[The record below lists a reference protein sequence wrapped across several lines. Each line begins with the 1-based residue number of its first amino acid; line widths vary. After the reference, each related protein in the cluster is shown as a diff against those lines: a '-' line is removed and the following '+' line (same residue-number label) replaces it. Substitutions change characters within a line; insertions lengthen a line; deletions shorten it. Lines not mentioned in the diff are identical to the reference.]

1 MFKKNSFKFN
11 FLRHVFVVNW
21 RKLASDW
28 HRSGVGLVSDWRR
41 TGVGLGSDWRQTG
54 VGQASDRRRTGVGL
68 VSDLHNFTM
77 LRLIRF

>member
-28 HRSGVGLVSDWRR
+28 HRSDVGLASDWGQ
-41 TGVGLGSDWRQTG
+41 TGVGLASECRRTG
-54 VGQASDRRRTGVGL
+54 VGQASDWCRTCTISQCLG
-68 VSDLHNFTM
+68 
-77 LRLIRF
+77 